1 MTMKRSFWG
10 LLAGKRI
17 VLIFLLSIILP
28 CLVIAY
34 LSLRTFSQRRDT
46 VQQILESNLW
56 ISGNSA
62 LKSFENALLELEM
75 HALREENFQVLLNPD
90 EDQLTAH
97 EAKKNLETQ
106 EGRYFL
112 LDEDCRI
119 LFPPTG
125 IAAPGP
131 TDSAGSQQPSLG
143 ELYRQ
148 AENLE
153 FAQGNYAR
161 AAELYQ
167 AYSEQTPSPR
177 NKAISLEAY
186 GRCLV
191 SLKKYDR
198 AAAGYRRLQSEFS
211 HQKNQA
217 GHPLGITAALQLF
230 DIQNQQNGNPT
241 IWQGMLRLY
250 QDIKDGRWLIDLPT
264 YELFVEEIETIIESM
279 LQNQNLPRIT
289 DAYRSLKTQESPYL
303 DSLLFVDFLSAQI
316 IPQIREHVS
325 LSQNSD
331 VDQPK
336 RVTARQNDQF
346 FLVSYKIL
354 SESQSGGRGGLCW
367 DPEFLQATLFPRIL
381 EQVAQETGLQVR
393 ISDERGLRPSEDKL
407 SQSSSLSLSFRRFPF
422 PWQLDVSQPGLGNLQ
437 QTAQRE
443 VLTYGILLS
452 LIVAL
457 LILGAVLIVRD
468 ISREREST
476 RLKAEFVHN
485 VSHELKT
492 PLTLVRLY
500 GETLQRKKSLSDEQ
514 KDECYQIITKESERL
529 SHLINNV
536 LDFSRIDMGRK
547 EFDFQEGNLADAVSE
562 TLESY
567 RYHLEKKGFS
577 IRTHIDPQIPE
588 MPFDREAVSS
598 VLINLLSNA
607 EKFSP
612 DRKEVTVRLF
622 QKDNSA
628 VLQVSDRGIG
638 ISPKEAEKIFT
649 RFYRSSNEI
658 AAEAKG
664 SGLGLPLVK
673 HIIEAHGGQVDVES
687 VPGEGATFSIIL
699 PVQVDKDQVEKDKV

>member
-1 MTMKRSFWG
+1 MKRSFWG

-17 VLIFLLSIILP
+17 VLIFLLAIILP

-34 LSLRTFSQRRDT
+34 LSLKTFSQRRDT

-62 LKSFENALLELEM
+62 LKSFENALQEQEKDALNEQNF
-75 HALREENFQVLLNPD
+75 HALLSL
-90 EDQLTAH
+90 DQGKHAASKTKISAVVP
-97 EAKKNLETQ
+97 

-112 LDEDCRI
+112 LDEDYRI

-125 IAAPGP
+125 IAAPGLP
-131 TDSAGSQQPSLG
+131 ESAESPQPPLG
-143 ELYRQ
+143 EAYRQ

-153 FAQGNYAR
+153 FAQGNHAR
-161 AAELYQ
+161 ASELYQ
-167 AYSEQTPSPR
+167 EASQKASSPR
-177 NKAISLEAY
+177 LKAIALEAY

-191 SLKKYDR
+191 SLKQYNR
-198 AAAGYRRLQSEFS
+198 ASEVYRRLQSEFS

-217 GHPLGITAALQLF
+217 GHSLGITAALQLF
-230 DIQNQQNGNPT
+230 DIQKQQNGDPT
-241 IWQGMLRLY
+241 IFQEMLRLY
-250 QDIKDGRWLIDLPT
+250 QAIKDGQWLIDLPA
-264 YELFVEEIETIIESM
+264 YELFVEEIETIIEDQ
-279 LQNQNLPRIT
+279 LQDHNLPQIT
-289 DAYRSLKTQESPYL
+289 ASYRSLQTQKSPYL
-303 DSLLFVDFLSAQI
+303 ESLLFVDFLATQI
-316 IPQIREHVS
+316 IPQIKEHVIKEHVS
-325 LSQNSD
+325 FNPGGD
-331 VDQPK
+331 EDQPQHLL
-336 RVTARQNDQF
+336 ARQDDQS

-354 SESQSGGRGGLCW
+354 SESQSGSRGGLCW
-367 DPEFLQATLFPRIL
+367 APEFLQAHLFPRIL
-381 EQVAQETGLQVR
+381 KQVEQETGLQVR
-393 ISDERGLRPSEDKL
+393 ISDERGLFPSEDKI
-407 SQSSSLSLSFRRFPF
+407 SQSSSLYLSFRSFPF
-422 PWQLDVSQPGLGNLQ
+422 PWQLEVSQPGLGNLQ

-468 ISREREST
+468 TAREREST
-476 RLKAEFVHN
+476 RLKTEFVHN

-492 PLTLVRLY
+492 PLTLIRLY

-514 KDECYQIITKESERL
+514 RDECYQIITKESERL

-547 EFDFQEGNLADAVSE
+547 EFDFQKGNLAEAVRE

-577 IRTHIDPQIPE
+577 IKTHIDPQ
-588 MPFDREAVSS
+588 MPQILFDREAVSS
-598 VLINLLSNA
+598 ALINLLSNA

-622 QKDNSA
+622 EKENSA
-628 VLQVSDRGIG
+628 VLQVSDEGIG
-638 ISPKEAEKIFT
+638 ISPKEVEKIFT
-649 RFYRSSNEI
+649 RFYRASNET

-673 HIIEAHGGQVDVES
+673 HIAEAHGGQVDVES
-687 VPGEGATFSIIL
+687 VLGKGATFSIIL
-699 PVQVDKDQVEKDKV
+699 PIQVDKDKS